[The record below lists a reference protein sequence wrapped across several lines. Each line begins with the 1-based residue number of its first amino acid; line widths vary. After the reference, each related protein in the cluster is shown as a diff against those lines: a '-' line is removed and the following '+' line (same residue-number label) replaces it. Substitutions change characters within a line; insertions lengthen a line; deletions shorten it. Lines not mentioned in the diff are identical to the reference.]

1 MFEHGRKLIRRIEW
15 RRKGSQPMA
24 DDDKQPVGSDLAAE
38 SVEMLK
44 AVVDGETYDKV
55 AARFGVTRTAVERRI
70 KAVALELFRSVG
82 IEGLND
88 KGVVFAERL
97 RRHRDSILL
106 ALADFV
112 PAKPYGSRAVRI
124 VSPAELA
131 QALALVKARS
141 RHSWHDQALFYM
153 LFVTGA
159 RPLEIARLEVRD
171 YLMPDGRVRRESELR
186 NEAAI
191 NGKARPL
198 HFQSTNLDA
207 LLSPYLLERFD
218 QGLELGE
225 QGAYRGLNPRSRLF
239 LSPTGQGFVITP
251 YGTGRQR
258 RFLCRA
264 VLEAYRKLFRYAE
277 LEGVTSL
284 SVRHTVAARLFE
296 RGADEDQVGL
306 LLGIGQRSAVRELM
320 SRRRPTISELVNEL
334 A

>member
-1 MFEHGRKLIRRIEW
+1 M
-15 RRKGSQPMA
+15 S
-24 DDDKQPVGSDLAAE
+24 DDDKQPAGGDLAAE

-44 AVVDGETYDKV
+44 AVVDGDTYGVV

-70 KAVALELFRSVG
+70 KAVALELTQSVG
-82 IEGLND
+82 IDGLND
-88 KGVVFAERL
+88 KGIAFAERL
-97 RRHRDSILL
+97 RRHRDSIIL

-112 PAKPYGSRAVRI
+112 PAKPYGPRAVRI
-124 VSPAELA
+124 VSTEELA
-131 QALALVKARS
+131 QALAFVKARS
-141 RHSWHDQALFYM
+141 HQSWHDQALFYM

-159 RPLEIARLEVRD
+159 RPLEIARFEVRD

-186 NEAAI
+186 SEAAI

-207 LLSPYLLERFD
+207 LLDPYLRERLE

-225 QGAYRGLNPRSRLF
+225 EGAYRGLDPRSRLF

-258 RFLCRA
+258 RYLCRA
-264 VLEAYRKLFRYAE
+264 ILEAYRKLFRYAE

-306 LLGIGQRSAVRELM
+306 LLGIAQRSAVRELM
-320 SRRRPTISELVNEL
+320 PRRRPTISELVDEL

>member
-1 MFEHGRKLIRRIEW
+1 M
-15 RRKGSQPMA
+15 S
-24 DDDKQPVGSDLAAE
+24 DDDKQPAGRDLVAE

-44 AVVDGETYDKV
+44 AVIDGDTYATV
-55 AARFGVTRTAVERRI
+55 AVRFGVTRTAVERRI
-70 KAVALELFRSVG
+70 KAIAKELNRSVG

-88 KGVVFAERL
+88 KG
-97 RRHRDSILL
+97 I

-112 PAKPYGSRAVRI
+112 PAKPYGPRAVRI

-131 QALALVKARS
+131 QALALVRARS
-141 RHSWHDQALFYM
+141 HQSWHDQALFYM

-159 RPLEIARLEVRD
+159 RPLEIARFEVRD
-171 YLMPDGRVRRESELR
+171 YLMPDGRVRCESELR
-186 NEAAI
+186 SEAAI

-207 LLSPYLLERFD
+207 LLGPYLQERFE

-225 QGAYRGLNPRSRLF
+225 QDAYRGLNPRSRLF
-239 LSPTGQGFVITP
+239 LSPTGCGFVITP

-258 RFLCRA
+258 RYLCRA
-264 VLEAYRKLFRYAE
+264 ILEAYRKLFRYAE

-306 LLGIGQRSAVRELM
+306 LLGIAQRSAVRELM
-320 SRRRPTISELVNEL
+320 PRRRPTLSELADGL

>member
-1 MFEHGRKLIRRIEW
+1 M
-15 RRKGSQPMA
+15 S
-24 DDDKQPVGSDLAAE
+24 DDDKQPAGDLAAE
-38 SVEMLK
+38 SVEMLR
-44 AVVDGETYDKV
+44 AVVDGDTYATV

-70 KAVALELFRSVG
+70 KAIALELSQSVG

-88 KGVVFAERL
+88 RGIAFAERL

-106 ALADFV
+106 ALVDFV
-112 PAKPYGSRAVRI
+112 PARPYGPRAVRI
-124 VSPAELA
+124 VSAAELA

-141 RHSWHDQALFYM
+141 HQSWHDQALFCM

-159 RPLEIARLEVRD
+159 RPLEIARFEVRD
-171 YLMPDGRVRRESELR
+171 YLMPDGQVRRESELR
-186 NEAAI
+186 SEAAI

-198 HFQSTNLDA
+198 HFQSANLDA
-207 LLSPYLLERFD
+207 LLGQYLQERLG

-239 LSPTGQGFVITP
+239 LSPTGHGFVITP

-258 RFLCRA
+258 RYLCRA
-264 VLEAYRKLFRYAE
+264 ILEAYRKLFRYAE

-284 SVRHTVAARLFE
+284 SVRQTVAARLFE

-320 SRRRPTISELVNEL
+320 PRRRRTISELVNEL

>member
-1 MFEHGRKLIRRIEW
+1 M
-15 RRKGSQPMA
+15 S
-24 DDDKQPVGSDLAAE
+24 DDDKQPVGSGLAAE

-44 AVVDGETYDKV
+44 AVVDGETYGKV

-70 KAVALELFRSVG
+70 KAIALELSRSVG
-82 IEGLND
+82 IEGLNE
-88 KGVVFAERL
+88 KGITFAERL
-97 RRHRDSILL
+97 RLHRDSILL

-112 PAKPYGSRAVRI
+112 PAKPYGPRAVRI
-124 VSPAELA
+124 VTAADLA

-141 RHSWHDQALFYM
+141 HQSWHDQALFYM

-159 RPLEIARLEVRD
+159 RPLEIARFEVRD
-171 YLMPDGRVRRESELR
+171 YLMPDGQVRHESELR
-186 NEAAI
+186 SEAAI

-198 HFQSTNLDA
+198 HFRSKNLDA
-207 LLSPYLLERFD
+207 LLGPYLQERLE
-218 QGLELGE
+218 QGLELGT
-225 QGAYRGLNPRSRLF
+225 QGDYRGLNPGSRLF

-258 RFLCRA
+258 RYLCRA
-264 VLEAYRKLFRYAE
+264 ILEAYRKLFRYAE

-296 RGADEDQVGL
+296 RGADEEQVGL
-306 LLGIGQRSAVRELM
+306 LLGIAQRSAVRELM
-320 SRRRPTISELVNEL
+320 PRRRPTLSELVNEL